1 MFWNI
6 AIIYILFCI
15 MLVFIFFCNLSYLIL
30 VCLPCCVYCKFRFW
44 LLISNCIFT
53 LKIYPLIIFI
63 ILNGLFLFGQIYSQI
78 FFLYFEFI
86 RSINTQLSIFY
97 IYVLTQLSIFY
108 IYVHIP
114 FFIFYFYYFWIA
126 TSKEHWWKRKKRTLG
141 VILSKTW
148 FLMCLIYIYFLSCH
162 YIILIL
168 TIHFFIKLK
177 IT

>member
-97 IYVLTQLSIFY
+97 IYVFTQLSIFY

-114 FFIFYFYYFWIA
+114 FFLSSIFIISELLHLKNTGEKEKKEHLVLYCLKLGFWCVWYIYIFYRAI
-126 TSKEHWWKRKKRTLG
+126 
-141 VILSKTW
+141 ILFW
-148 FLMCLIYIYFLSCH
+148 FLLSIFL
-162 YIILIL
+162 LN
-168 TIHFFIKLK
+168 LK
-177 IT
+177 

>member
-15 MLVFIFFCNLSYLIL
+15 MLVFFFFCNLSYLIF

-63 ILNGLFLFGQIYSQI
+63 ILNCLFLFGQIYSQI

-114 FFIFYFYYFWIA
+114 FFYLLFLLFLNCYIQ
-126 TSKEHWWKRKKRTLG
+126 RTL
-141 VILSKTW
+141 VKKKKKNTW
-148 FLMCLIYIYFLSCH
+148 CYIV
-162 YIILIL
+162 
-168 TIHFFIKLK
+168 
-177 IT
+177 